1 MDVQFLVA
9 DGQLVVATVI
19 ALAAGL
25 LSFLSPCVL
34 PLVPGYLAY
43 VGATASTTQRVGEG
57 NGADAAAADG
67 AERGAATATATQRAT
82 IRSARSDRL
91 RPFFGSLLF
100 VAGFS
105 LIFILIMALA
115 GSVGVWLLEW
125 ENVITRVMGVVIIV
139 MGLVFMGQFRA
150 MQRNAKLRVTP
161 KLGLAGAPILGAVF
175 AIGWTPCMGPT
186 LGVILTLSAQQG
198 SVTRSIVL
206 AIAYCLGLGLP
217 FVLAALGFG
226 WMTQATNFMK
236 RHIRTVNLIGG
247 SLLVLIGLL
256 MVTGLWTQLMYALQA
271 VIDGYVTPL

>member
-43 VGATASTTQRVGEG
+43 VGATATAPQRGDGGSGATSSGGEH
-57 NGADAAAADG
+57 
-67 AERGAATATATQRAT
+67 TATAVMPRVRA
-82 IRSARSDRL
+82 ARL
-91 RPFFGSLLF
+91 RPFFGALLF

-115 GSVGVWLLEW
+115 GTVGIWLLEW

-139 MGLVFMGQFRA
+139 MGLVFMGQFRV
-150 MQRNAKLRVTP
+150 MQKNTRLRVTP
-161 KLGLAGAPILGAVF
+161 KLGLVGAPVLGAVF

-206 AIAYCLGLGLP
+206 AIAYCIGLGLP
-217 FVLAALGFG
+217 FILAALGFG

-247 SLLVLIGLL
+247 GLLILIGVL
-256 MVTGLWTQLMYALQA
+256 MVSGLWTTLMYALQA